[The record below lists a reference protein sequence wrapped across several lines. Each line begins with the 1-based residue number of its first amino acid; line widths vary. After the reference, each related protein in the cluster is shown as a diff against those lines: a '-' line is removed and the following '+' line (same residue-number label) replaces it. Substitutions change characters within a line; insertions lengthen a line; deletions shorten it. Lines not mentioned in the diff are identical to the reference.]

1 MRDQSS
7 RPFRRHLS
15 YANVT
20 ATLALVFAMTGGALA
35 ANHYLL
41 TSTKQISPKVLKQ
54 LTNQTAA
61 ETKLFKKL
69 AATATVAKANFATTA
84 GTATNATHAA
94 TATSATDAT
103 NATHADAAT
112 TATTAAN
119 ATNATNAITAV
130 SATDATSA
138 VTAGNANALG
148 GVSASGYTRNDCS
161 STTGQIKGFAI
172 IPSSA
177 SFSSS
182 FVNLATAYNCSGE
195 AVQAKRIS
203 TGEYEVKFL
212 GNGSAI
218 AMGTDNDT
226 QCGGVPCPDFVS
238 VDGSGGDFLVAVTN
252 TDDNAVDGKFDL
264 VVP

>member
-84 GTATNATHAA
+84 GTAT
-94 TATSATDAT
+94 
-103 NATHADAAT
+103 
-112 TATTAAN
+112 N

>member
-1 MRDQSS
+1 MSDESS

-20 ATLALVFAMTGGALA
+20 ATLALVFAMTGGAFA

-61 ETKLFKKL
+61 ETKLFHKL
-69 AATATVAKANFATTA
+69 AATATVAKANFASTA
-84 GTATNATHAA
+84 GTATNATKAA
-94 TATSATDAT
+94 TATNATTAA
-103 NATHADAAT
+103 NATHADSAT
-112 TATTAAN
+112 NATNATNALN
-119 ATNATNAITAV
+119 ATNATNAI
-130 SATDATSA
+130 SATDAMSA
-138 VTAGNANALG
+138 VTAGNADSLG

-172 IPSSA
+172 VPASA

-182 FVNLATAYNCSGE
+182 YVNLAISYNCSGE
-195 AVQAKRIS
+195 AVQAKRLS
-203 TGEYEVKFL
+203 EGEYEVKFL

-218 AMGTDNDT
+218 AMATDNDT
-226 QCGGVPCPDFVS
+226 SCSNTPCPDFVS
-238 VDGSGGDFLVAVTN
+238 VDGSSGDFKVAVWNLTSN
-252 TDDNAVDGKFDL
+252 PVDGQFDL

>member
-1 MRDQSS
+1 MSDKS
-7 RPFRRHLS
+7 RRPLRRHLS

-20 ATLALVFAMTGGALA
+20 ATLALVFAMSGGALA
-35 ANHYLL
+35 AKHYLL

-69 AATATVAKANFATTA
+69 AATATVAKANFASAA

-94 TATSATDAT
+94 TATNATTAA

-112 TATTAAN
+112 N
-119 ATNATNAITAV
+119 ATNATNAMNATNAI
-130 SATDATSA
+130 SATDAMSA
-138 VTAGNANALG
+138 VTAGNADSLG
-148 GVSASGYTRNDCS
+148 GVSASGYTRNDCA

-172 IPSSA
+172 VPASA

-182 FVNLATAYNCSGE
+182 FVNLSISYNCSGE
-195 AVQAKRIS
+195 AVEAKRLS
-203 TGEYEVKFL
+203 AGEYEVKFV

-218 AMGTDNDT
+218 AMATDNDT
-226 QCGGVPCPDFVS
+226 TTCSGTPCPDFVS
-238 VDGSGGDFLVAVTN
+238 VDGSGGDFKVAVWNLTS
-252 TDDNAVDGKFDL
+252 TPIDGQFDL